1 MPGFDGTGPR
11 GLGPMTGGA
20 RGYCVMPA
28 GNIGPGF
35 RRGYAY
41 PQRGIADGP
50 FCQTPVNQQE
60 VELLKTEFDR
70 LLKELEGMEARIRRL
85 EKK

>member
-20 RGYCVMPA
+20 RGYCAMPVGNTGA
-28 GNIGPGF
+28 GY
-35 RRGYAY
+35 RRGYTY
-41 PQRGIADGP
+41 PPRGIASDP
-50 FCQTPVNQQE
+50 YYQAPVDQQDI
-60 VELLKTEFDR
+60 ELLKNEFDR
-70 LLKELEGMEARIRRL
+70 LLKELEDMEARIRRL